1 MGIFGTGTGGGII
14 ADESMSNQNPDN
26 DKKTEEVWRTYM
38 TTGKIPD
45 YIGQPWFETKIVKP
59 LFGHLPADPR
69 CAICHYPFEG
79 LGGKL
84 TKVLFGVEP
93 SPLNPY
99 LCNAC
104 ERFAKNFEGGAEV
117 EMSLLFADVRGST
130 SLAESMSP
138 SEYSK
143 LINRFYR
150 AATKVLFNARAMVE
164 KLIGDAVNG
173 FFVPGF
179 AGSGHARAA
188 MEAGLEILK
197 ATGHADPTGPWIQV
211 GVGVHTGVA
220 FVGAVQTEGG
230 AVTIS
235 VLGDDVNAA
244 ARLGSLAG
252 PGEMISSQA
261 AVQAATWVNQGMQP
275 RHLELKGRSEPV
287 EAWVIR
293 MQPE

>member
-1 MGIFGTGTGGGII
+1 
-14 ADESMSNQNPDN
+14 MSIKQDSDF
-26 DKKTEEVWRTYM
+26 DKKSEEVWRSYM
-38 TTGKIPD
+38 TTGKVPD
-45 YIGQPWFETKIVKP
+45 YIGQPWFETKIIKP

-84 TKVLFGVEP
+84 TKILFGVEP

-104 ERFAKNFEGGAEV
+104 ERFAKNFQGGAEV

-138 SEYSK
+138 SEYSR

-150 AATKVLFNARAMVE
+150 ATTKVLFDAHAMVE

-179 AGSGHARAA
+179 AGPGHARVAI
-188 MEAGLEILK
+188 EAGMEILK
-197 ATGHADPTGPWIQV
+197 ATGHGDPAGPWIQV
-211 GVGVHTGVA
+211 GVGVHIGVA
-220 FVGAVQTEGG
+220 FVGAIQTEGG

-235 VLGDDVNAA
+235 VLGDDVNAT

-252 PGEMISSQA
+252 AGELIASQA
-261 AVQAATWVNQGMQP
+261 AVQAAGWKSQDMQS
-275 RHLELKGRSEPV
+275 RQLQLKGRKEGMD
-287 EAWVIR
+287 AWVIR
-293 MQPE
+293 V